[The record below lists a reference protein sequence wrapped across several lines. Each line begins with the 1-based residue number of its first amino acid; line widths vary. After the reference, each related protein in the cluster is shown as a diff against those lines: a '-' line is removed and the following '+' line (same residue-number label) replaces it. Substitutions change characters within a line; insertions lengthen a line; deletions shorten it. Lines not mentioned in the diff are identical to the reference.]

1 LTTVQR
7 LRALATST
15 LLTLVSTMAALPG
28 WAGDPLSSW
37 RNTPAKRAILTY
49 LSKVTQPGSAD
60 FVPASER
67 IAVFDNDGTLWPEN
81 PLPFQLAFAIDRLR
95 EDIARHPHWQADPF
109 VQAALAGDLAP
120 LVADHYKGLFHIVAL
135 THAGMTTGDFSS
147 RVDRWMATA
156 CHPRFARP
164 YDATTYQPM
173 RELLAFLLRNGFRS
187 YIVSGGGADFM
198 RVWSERV
205 YGIPPE
211 HVVGSRG
218 EVVYQLRDGAP
229 VLLKTLETPLVNDG
243 DVKPVSIHSFIG
255 RRPVLAFGNSDGDR
269 AMLEYTTVGNPRPS
283 LGLLLHHTD
292 AEREYAYDAN
302 PRSTG
307 RLVRALAEAPER
319 GWVVVNMQRD
329 WAEVLTHPA
338 PACAPALTAPADQG
352 RPNRV
357 WRSR

>member
-1 LTTVQR
+1 V
-7 LRALATST
+7 S
-15 LLTLVSTMAALPG
+15 LL
-28 WAGDPLSSW
+28 DPLPSW
-37 RNTPAKRAILTY
+37 RDTAAKQTIRTWVQT
-49 LSKVTQPGSAD
+49 VTQPESAA

-95 EDIARHPHWQADPF
+95 EDLAHHPHWQADPF

-120 LVADHYKGLFHIVAL
+120 LVADHYRGLFHIVGL
-135 THAGMTTGDFSS
+135 THAGMTTDTFRS
-147 RVDRWMATA
+147 RVERWMANA

-164 YDATTYQPM
+164 YDATIYQPM
-173 RELLAFLLRNGFRS
+173 RELLAFLHRSGFRS
-187 YIVSGGGADFM
+187 YIVSAGGADFM

-211 HVVGSRG
+211 QVVGSHG
-218 EVVYQLRDGAP
+218 EVVYELRDGVP
-229 VLLKTLETPLVNDG
+229 VLIKTLDKPVVNDG
-243 DVKPVSIHSFIG
+243 SAKPLSIHTFIG

-307 RLVRALAEAPER
+307 RLLHALAEAPR
-319 GWVVVNMQRD
+319 RSWVVVDMRRD
-329 WAEVLTHPA
+329 WDRVLADGTPA
-338 PACAPALTAPADQG
+338 
-352 RPNRV
+352 
-357 WRSR
+357 